1 MSQNLTP
8 LMQQYW
14 DIKNAHPDK
23 ILFFRMGDFFE
34 IFHQDAE
41 IAAPILNI
49 ALTQRN
55 KKSEDYTPMCGMPH
69 HSVATPISKLLQAGY
84 KVALCDQIEDP
95 KLAKGLVKRAITR
108 IFSPGMVLDPD
119 SLEGTQPH
127 YLCAYDSR
135 SLSFLDTTTSE
146 AFYYEYKDEDQFY
159 KLLDIISPKELILG
173 SEQIQ
178 VWSHKKNSF
187 PDLAQTE
194 FEDLALCPL
203 SWEHEEESRRRLLA
217 YLIYMKSDSLLDA
230 FAGFEKRD
238 LQKKLQMSPVVIR
251 HLEIFKNYRGGS
263 EGTLFETINKCK
275 TSAGARKLRSWLQIP
290 LADSTKIE
298 HRQKF
303 VTRWASD
310 AKTLKEVRSIMN
322 SVGDLE
328 RRLGKLSGP
337 SATPADVLSLAD
349 SLQMGL
355 LLVPLAS
362 EMNFSAA
369 DLKVAE
375 PLEQN
380 IRRILRPE
388 AGHQIK
394 QGGFIN
400 SGFNVSLDE
409 LVMYAEDSQK
419 MLLQMEAREKESTGI
434 SSLKIR
440 YNNVFG
446 YYIEVTNTHLSK
458 VPDHYKRK
466 QTLAN
471 AERYLTQE
479 LQELEEKVLSAR
491 SKRIEMEQ
499 AIFQDLIED
508 IKKQIPA
515 LLRLSHKWAELDV
528 YCSLAWLALENSY
541 VCPQFNENHN
551 LKIEGSRHPVVEKSL
566 KSGAF
571 ISNDIEL
578 RPGGCLL
585 LTGPN
590 MAGKST
596 LMRQVALTVLLAQM
610 GSYVPAHFANLPVYD
625 QLFTRIGASD
635 FLTEGLSTFMVEM
648 KESAEMLAR
657 ANVNSLVILDEVGRG
672 TSTYDGMSLAQAI
685 LEHLVESVKSHTF
698 FATHYHE
705 LTQLSVCYSHVVNAH
720 MRVREKNGDIQFLHT
735 LALGP
740 ANKSYGI
747 QVARLAGLPQAVT
760 QRAAKVLASLEKKRV
775 ALGHE
780 AIEESEQLPLLLNL
794 VDNPDES
801 KWEDVADRAQKS
813 QQQMELF
820 KEIGSVSISNL
831 TPLEALNHIDKWQ
844 RKISDSKLN

>member
-1 MSQNLTP
+1 
-8 LMQQYW
+8 
-14 DIKNAHPDK
+14 
-23 ILFFRMGDFFE
+23 
-34 IFHQDAE
+34 
-41 IAAPILNI
+41 
-49 ALTQRN
+49 
-55 KKSEDYTPMCGMPH
+55 
-69 HSVATPISKLLQAGY
+69 
-84 KVALCDQIEDP
+84 
-95 KLAKGLVKRAITR
+95 
-108 IFSPGMVLDPD
+108 
-119 SLEGTQPH
+119 
-127 YLCAYDSR
+127 
-135 SLSFLDTTTSE
+135 
-146 AFYYEYKDEDQFY
+146 
-159 KLLDIISPKELILG
+159 
-173 SEQIQ
+173 
-178 VWSHKKNSF
+178 
-187 PDLAQTE
+187 
-194 FEDLALCPL
+194 
-203 SWEHEEESRRRLLA
+203 
-217 YLIYMKSDSLLDA
+217 
-230 FAGFEKRD
+230 
-238 LQKKLQMSPVVIR
+238 
-251 HLEIFKNYRGGS
+251 
-263 EGTLFETINKCK
+263 
-275 TSAGARKLRSWLQIP
+275 
-290 LADSTKIE
+290 
-298 HRQKF
+298 
-303 VTRWASD
+303 
-310 AKTLKEVRSIMN
+310 
-322 SVGDLE
+322 
-328 RRLGKLSGP
+328 
-337 SATPADVLSLAD
+337 
-349 SLQMGL
+349 
-355 LLVPLAS
+355 
-362 EMNFSAA
+362 
-369 DLKVAE
+369 
-375 PLEQN
+375 
-380 IRRILRPE
+380 
-388 AGHQIK
+388 
-394 QGGFIN
+394 
-400 SGFNVSLDE
+400 
-409 LVMYAEDSQK
+409 
-419 MLLQMEAREKESTGI
+419 
-434 SSLKIR
+434 
-440 YNNVFG
+440 
-446 YYIEVTNTHLSK
+446 
-458 VPDHYKRK
+458 
-466 QTLAN
+466 
-471 AERYLTQE
+471 
-479 LQELEEKVLSAR
+479 
-491 SKRIEMEQ
+491 
-499 AIFQDLIED
+499 
-508 IKKQIPA
+508 
-515 LLRLSHKWAELDV
+515 
-528 YCSLAWLALENSY
+528 LALENSY